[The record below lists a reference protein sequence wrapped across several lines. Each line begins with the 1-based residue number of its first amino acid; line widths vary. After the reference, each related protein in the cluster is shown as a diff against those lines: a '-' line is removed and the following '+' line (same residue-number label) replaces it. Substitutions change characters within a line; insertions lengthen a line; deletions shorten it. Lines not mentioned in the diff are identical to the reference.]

1 MAFIANGR
9 LNLSQIEKS
18 KIIEGAKGAQWVNIT
33 ITSNDEPDQFGN
45 DISITIARSEEE
57 RKKDS
62 PTFTKAVY
70 LANAKTTWTN
80 GVVPKVTKKEKPEE
94 PTADSLPF

>member
-9 LNLSQIEKS
+9 LNLSQVDKS
-18 KIIEGAKGAQWVNIT
+18 KIIQGKDGAQWINIT
-33 ITSNDEPDQFGN
+33 ISGNDEADKYDN

-80 GVVPKVTKKEKPEE
+80 SVAPKVIRKDKPQE
-94 PTADSLPF
+94 PIEDALPF